1 MAKAK
6 NGPNPPAD
14 PALDPLDG
22 GLPPGV
28 PPDGPAVQP
37 GGDAAAPEPPHGKPK
52 KLKRAEAES
61 NLPRVCSP
69 LDRKPAGSP
78 VMRFKCRV
86 ANYPAHAKP
95 LYVLATD
102 EDSARAC
109 HTKAVGL
116 DDYIAGLKQQGL
128 KDADVEKP
136 RVVVTVLPD

>member
-6 NGPNPPAD
+6 PTAAAPAD
-14 PALDPLDG
+14 PALDE
-22 GLPPGV
+22 LPPGV
-28 PPDGPAVQP
+28 PPDGPAIP
-37 GGDAAAPEPPHGKPK
+37 SGGDAAAPPPPHGKQK
-52 KLKRAEAES
+52 KLKRVEAES

-69 LDRKPAGSP
+69 LERKPGDSP

-86 ANYPAHAKP
+86 ANYPSHAKP
-95 LYVLATD
+95 LYVLAMD
-102 EDSARAC
+102 EDAARAC

-116 DDYIAGLKQQGL
+116 DDYIGTLKAQGL